1 VLNVSGEAVCQT
13 GFATVVTLLD
23 AADAGLVPESFDAV
37 TVNVYAVL
45 AVKALIKIGELA
57 PVAVTLPGEDVTVN
71 NVAVPPRV
79 AMVNGTLA
87 PAPLLVAVPIIGA
100 SGRSAIFVIPAE
112 ASLNLDPAN
121 PEALAFVI
129 AISLSLS

>member
-1 VLNVSGEAVCQT
+1 VL
-13 GFATVVTLLD
+13 D
-23 AADAGLVPESFDAV
+23 
-37 TVNVYAVL
+37 
-45 AVKALIKIGELA
+45 VKALIKIGELA
-57 PVAVTLPGEDVTVN
+57 PVAVTPPGEDVTVN

-87 PAPLLVAVPIIGA
+87 PAPLLVAVPITGA
-100 SGRSAIFVIPAE
+100 SGRAVIFAVPAE